1 MRELGYRVI
10 DRIVDHVDGL
20 PNRPVAKKLG
30 RRELDERLS
39 EPVPEQPMDPDRL
52 FEQLDRDVLGPT
64 MHVDHP
70 RYFAFVP
77 GPSNFVGVLADALA
91 SGLNVFAGTW
101 LEASGPAAVELTT
114 IDWLRELIGYPESA
128 GGLFVSGGSIA
139 NLTALTV
146 ARQEKLGEAA
156 GDGVVYC
163 SRQTHA
169 SLERALRVL
178 GFPRERM
185 RRLATDD
192 GYRLRVD
199 VLEEA
204 IAEDR
209 RAGRRPACVIAN
221 AGTTNTGAVDPLPA
235 IAELC
240 ERHDLW
246 FHIDGAYG
254 AASVLSE
261 RGRKLLEGIE
271 RADSVS
277 LDPHKWLFQ
286 PYEAGCVLVRQRELL
301 EKTFRVQP
309 EYMGDA
315 ESATDEVN
323 FCDYGL
329 QLTRSFRA
337 LKLWM
342 SIKLFGLD
350 AFRKAVEH
358 GLDLAEQ
365 AEIWLQQSPGFEV
378 LTPAQLGIVSYRYRP
393 RGLADDEPALNRLN
407 AEIVRELIED
417 GFAMVS
423 STLLEGTRALRLCTI
438 NPRTTED
445 DVRQTVQLIE
455 TIGSRLS
462 S

>member
-1 MRELGYRVI
+1 MTDSFRLQLTREEMRELGYRVI

-163 SRQTHA
+163 SRPFQQG
-169 SLERALRVL
+169 RAHHGETILDELANDLRIESIQ
-178 GFPRERM
+178 G
-185 RRLATDD
+185 RLVV
-192 GYRLRVD
+192 G
-199 VLEEA
+199 
-204 IAEDR
+204 
-209 RAGRRPACVIAN
+209 
-221 AGTTNTGAVDPLPA
+221 
-235 IAELC
+235 
-240 ERHDLW
+240 
-246 FHIDGAYG
+246 
-254 AASVLSE
+254 
-261 RGRKLLEGIE
+261 
-271 RADSVS
+271 
-277 LDPHKWLFQ
+277 
-286 PYEAGCVLVRQRELL
+286 
-301 EKTFRVQP
+301 
-309 EYMGDA
+309 
-315 ESATDEVN
+315 
-323 FCDYGL
+323 
-329 QLTRSFRA
+329 
-337 LKLWM
+337 
-342 SIKLFGLD
+342 
-350 AFRKAVEH
+350 
-358 GLDLAEQ
+358 
-365 AEIWLQQSPGFEV
+365 QS
-378 LTPAQLGIVSYRYRP
+378 
-393 RGLADDEPALNRLN
+393 
-407 AEIVRELIED
+407 
-417 GFAMVS
+417 
-423 STLLEGTRALRLCTI
+423 TRALRLCTI